1 MTKEKERI
9 ENECNSRAGERLNGA
24 LRSASTMCMILSN

>member
-9 ENECNSRAGERLNGA
+9 ENECNSRAGDRLSGT
-24 LRSASTMCMILSN
+24 LLSASTMCMILTF

>member
-9 ENECNSRAGERLNGA
+9 ENECNSRAGEIVVMGRLRYVCN
-24 LRSASTMCMILSN
+24 